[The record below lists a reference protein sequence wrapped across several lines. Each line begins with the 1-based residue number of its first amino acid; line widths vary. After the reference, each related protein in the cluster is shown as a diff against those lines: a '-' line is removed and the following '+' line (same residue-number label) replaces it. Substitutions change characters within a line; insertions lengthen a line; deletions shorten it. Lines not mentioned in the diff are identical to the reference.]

1 MNSTEERTRVVKAAS
16 KIILTDIRSKVY
28 DIENYP
34 AADNFLGG
42 VDSDI
47 PETLKLLL
55 NEIILK
61 GKKGNTDGWDK
72 KITAL
77 SHCIISA
84 ARPKSFLSPL
94 QIGVSSFLYKKFPSR
109 GLIRVISSL
118 GFCASYNIRPNFL
131 KHQP

>member
-72 KITAL
+72 KLLLCRTASSVQQDL
-77 SHCIISA
+77 SHSC
-84 ARPKSFLSPL
+84 RHCKSVFRHFFTKNSPL
-94 QIGVSSFLYKKFPSR
+94 
-109 GLIRVISSL
+109 
-118 GFCASYNIRPNFL
+118 AA
-131 KHQP
+131 